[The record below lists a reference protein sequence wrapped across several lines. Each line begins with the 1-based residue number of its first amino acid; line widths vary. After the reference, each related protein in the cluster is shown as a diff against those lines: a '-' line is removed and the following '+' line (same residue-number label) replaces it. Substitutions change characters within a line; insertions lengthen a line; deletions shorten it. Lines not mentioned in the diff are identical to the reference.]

1 MGNTSRSYSRNHMSL
16 ERDVVDLYATV
27 TIGASGAVASS
38 QGGGLVSV
46 AKNATAG
53 NYTVTMD
60 KGYNRLL
67 HVNATVV
74 DASVSPVAAVQV
86 LQSPAAAQAAV
97 IASGALVF
105 QCLGYD
111 GLAVNPASG
120 SQLMLHFQYRRT
132 SSSPWD

>member
-1 MGNTSRSYSRNHMSL
+1 MGNTSRNYSRNHMSL

-27 TIGASGAVASS
+27 TIGTSGAVSSS

-46 AKNATAG
+46 VKNATAG

-67 HVNATVV
+67 HVSAMVV
-74 DASVSPVAAVQV
+74 GSGVTPVVAVQV
-86 LQSPAAAQAAV
+86 LQTPAAAQAAV
-97 IASGALVF
+97 IASGALIF
-105 QCLGYD
+105 QCLGQD
-111 GLAVNPASG
+111 GLAVNPSSG